1 MKKTLILSVIA
12 IMMMSPLSMFAND
25 FDGFFRGV
33 GDDVYTNRDVDTQ
46 GITIEGMHSESPVEA
61 PLGSGLLVMVAAG
74 IGYAAMRRFRKVK
87 SNSLI
92 AMLIAVVLLF
102 GMTQCRKKVVEIAEP
117 GTVFMTVTA
126 GGGDRVVFN
135 PSILGFNWNIT
146 GNEYVVVSGNYSG
159 YLGELTAL
167 SCGGCA
173 VTQRKE
179 FSGMITAPNDKD
191 TELYFFYLG
200 NGSHSQ
206 EPGTESVV
214 IDFSNQV
221 DEDVSTVTDYLIA
234 TEHISA
240 DEVVIENE
248 QCHVRIDLRVKTA
261 IAFFRLSGFTG
272 TSNQNETVY
281 LHGTDVY
288 TSAEI
293 NFKTGEVIGKDRG
306 YINVGTNNA
315 NGVYVSLIDSGT
327 TTAATL
333 QFDSNSKSGSIVFP
347 DGIKENVFYSDELN
361 SEFTPLSI
369 EAAMS
374 LPDDVLPGLFSV
386 SPTKK
391 VRFSKGNLKFS
402 RASLNDDWS
411 TGTWSFMENQYD
423 EVEIDDQEVGGNYSD
438 FPTVSLF
445 GWGTS
450 GEVDVDYNYKEI
462 MFKPYSTRYQYDIIG
477 GSVVIYDDG
486 EYGPSGEHPL
496 SVANHSD
503 WGYCMGGESSQWRT
517 LTFDEWKW
525 LLGAQNGKSY
535 VQPDP
540 ASNECRTSSPIG
552 EIQNA
557 RYTLARIDNQ
567 YIGLVI
573 FPDDYVHPG
582 PDLKYVNYWF
592 KTGTTGAV
600 PQYPDFSGKWDELT
614 HSEWEAMEAAGAV
627 FLPAAGC
634 RIGDWMIEVNF
645 TGNYWSSSCAGEK
658 GAYSLQFSNN
668 VMKLYGPTRCGG
680 FSVRLVTDGD

>member
-12 IMMMSPLSMFAND
+12 VMMMSPLSMFAND

-33 GDDVYTNRDVDTQ
+33 GNDVYTNRDVDTQ

-102 GMTQCRKKVVEIAEP
+102 GMTQCRKKVVELAKP

-240 DEVVIENE
+240 NDVVIENE

-261 IAFFRLSGFTG
+261 IAYFKLSGFVSTA
-272 TSNQNETVY
+272 TIDEEVF
-281 LHGTDVY
+281 LHGSDLY
-288 TSAEI
+288 SSAEI
-293 NFKTGEVIGKDRG
+293 NFKTGEVIGKDKG
-306 YINVGTNNA
+306 FINVGTNNE
-315 NGVYVSLIDSGT
+315 NGFYVSLIGSGT
-327 TTAATL
+327 TGATTL
-333 QFDSNSKSGSIVFP
+333 YFDSNSKSGSIVFP

-411 TGTWSFMENQYD
+411 TGTWSFMENQYGYVEPNNWIGYQFVPENAID
-423 EVEIDDQEVGGNYSD
+423 EDYANKTEVG
-438 FPTVSLF
+438 LF
-445 GWGTS
+445 GWGCTGSQDVEHGETQEYYMPNSTS
-450 GEVDVDYNYKEI
+450 YG
-462 MFKPYSTRYQYDIIG
+462 
-477 GSVVIYDDG
+477 G
-486 EYGPSGEHPL
+486 EYSVTALTANAAKYGPTGSFNL
-496 SVANHSD
+496 SVINHSD
-503 WGYCMGGESSQWRT
+503 WGYCVNHDESSSWRV
-517 LTFDEWKW
+517 LTISEWW
-525 LLGAQNGKSY
+525 YMLGMSTDCRG
-535 VQPDP
+535 
-540 ASNECRTSSPIG
+540 ASTVSG
-552 EIQNA
+552 VDNA
-557 RYTLARIDNQ
+557 RFTRAKVNDTY
-567 YIGLVI
+567 GLVI
-573 FPDDYVHPG
+573 LPDEYEHPDDV
-582 PDLKYVNYWF
+582 
-592 KTGTTGAV
+592 A
-600 PQYPDFSGKWDELT
+600 ELT
-614 HSEWEAMEAAGAV
+614 AGFVNHQGGNESFSDSNVDVISVQDWAKIEAAGAV
-627 FLPAAGC
+627 FLPVAGM
-634 RIGDWMIEVNF
+634 RDEGDVF
-645 TGNYWSSSCAGEK
+645 SVQDGGYYWSCTNVGASSAYMFNFDAGFMTKMPQMRYE
-658 GAYSLQFSNN
+658 
-668 VMKLYGPTRCGG
+668 G
-680 FSVRLVTDGD
+680 FSVRLVYDHQ